1 MRTFSISLLIAA
13 SALQAADTTAGKA
26 IYEKH
31 CMSCHGGNGAAPANV
46 AKFVEGRMVDLRSS
60 RIQSMSTA
68 EFTKVLA
75 EGKGKMKATP
85 AVPSAQIENLSAY
98 IHELK
103 G

>member
-1 MRTFSISLLIAA
+1 MRTLSIAFLMAA
-13 SALQAADTTAGKA
+13 SALQAADASSGKA

-31 CMSCHGGNGAAPANV
+31 CKSCHGGNGAAPANV
-46 AKFVEGRMVDLRSS
+46 AKFVDGRMVDLRAS

-68 EFTKVLA
+68 DFTKVLTA
-75 EGKGKMKATP
+75 GKGKMKATP
-85 AVPSAQIENLSAY
+85 AVPAAQVDNLLAY

>member
-1 MRTFSISLLIAA
+1 MRTLSIAILIAT
-13 SALQAADTTAGKA
+13 SALQAADATAGKA

-31 CMSCHGGNGAAPANV
+31 CMSCHGPQGAAAANV
-46 AKFVEGRMVDLRSS
+46 AKFVEGRMVDLRSA
-60 RIQSMSTA
+60 RVQAMSTA
-68 EFTKVLA
+68 DMTKVLA

-85 AVPSAQIENLSAY
+85 AVPAAQIDNLTAY

>member
-1 MRTFSISLLIAA
+1 MRTLSIAILIAA
-13 SALQAADTTAGKA
+13 SALQAADSSAGKA
-26 IYEKH
+26 VYEKH

-60 RIQSMSTA
+60 RIQSMSSA
-68 EFTKVLA
+68 DMTKVLTT
-75 EGKGKMKATP
+75 GKGKMKATP
-85 AVPSAQIENLSAY
+85 AVPVAQVDNLTAY

>member
-1 MRTFSISLLIAA
+1 MRTLSISILIAA
-13 SALQAADTTAGKA
+13 SALQAADATAGKA

-46 AKFVEGRMVDLRSS
+46 AKFVEGRMVDLRAS
-60 RIQSMSTA
+60 RIQAMSTA
-68 EFTKVLA
+68 DLTKVLN

-85 AVPSAQIENLSAY
+85 AVPAAQIENLSAY

>member
-1 MRTFSISLLIAA
+1 MRTLSIALLFAA
-13 SALQAADTTAGKA
+13 TALQAADATAGKA

-60 RIQSMSTA
+60 RVQAMSTA
-68 EFTKVLA
+68 DLTKVLA

-85 AVPSAQIENLSAY
+85 AVPTAQIDNLSAY

>member
-1 MRTFSISLLIAA
+1 MRTLSISLLIAA
-13 SALQAADTTAGKA
+13 SALQAADATAGKA

-46 AKFVEGRMVDLRSS
+46 AKFVEGRMVDLRST
-60 RIQSMSTA
+60 RIQSMSSA
-68 EFTKVLA
+68 DLTKVITA
-75 EGKGKMKATP
+75 GKGKMKATP
-85 AVPSAQIENLSAY
+85 AVPAAQIDNLSAY

>member
-1 MRTFSISLLIAA
+1 MRTLSIAVLIST
-13 SALQAADTTAGKA
+13 SALQAADATAGKA

-46 AKFVEGRMVDLRSS
+46 AKFVDGRMVDLRSS
-60 RIQSMSTA
+60 RVQTMPPA
-68 EFTKVLA
+68 DFTKVLTA
-75 EGKGKMKATP
+75 GKGKMKATP
-85 AVPSAQIENLSAY
+85 AVPTAQVDNLLAY